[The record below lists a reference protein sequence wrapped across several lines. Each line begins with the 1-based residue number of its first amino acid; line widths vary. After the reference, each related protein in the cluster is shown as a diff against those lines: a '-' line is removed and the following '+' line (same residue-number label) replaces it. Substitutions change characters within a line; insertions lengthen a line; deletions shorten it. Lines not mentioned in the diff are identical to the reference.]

1 MIGGS
6 VRTPCSGRSR
16 KIWLFSDVTGR
27 GPPSRRYFF
36 RRAGPSKKA
45 ALVGPT
51 PWGSFGAEDRA
62 EKRDASGFGAGDR
75 AEKRDASGL
84 GAEDRA
90 EKPEMFGLG
99 AGDRAE
105 KPEMFGLGAE
115 DRAWKAE
122 MICRGSA
129 RRVLLGRAGL

>member
-1 MIGGS
+1 MVGAARRDFT
-6 VRTPCSGRSR
+6 VLLSGVTVLLSG
-16 KIWLFSDVTGR
+16 VTGR

-51 PWGSFGAEDRA
+51 PWGSFGAEDRV

-90 EKPEMFGLG
+90 EKPEMS
-99 AGDRAE
+99 
-105 KPEMFGLGAE
+105 GLGAE
-115 DRAWKAE
+115 DRARKAE